1 MALAARGT
9 EVGAAR
15 GMGQGALAGDRQN
28 LHALI
33 KVVGPTLYG
42 YLFGLG
48 AELGVPALP
57 FLFAACIA
65 TTANLVVT
73 ISPRSWWTT
82 PSYSDDAGFAAA
94 AATPATA
101 AGLERGGCARP
112 FLTTLILFTYYAPRH
127 LTSPTPVNADLSA
140 FGFAQLEFMYAS
152 SSSSANA
159 SASCCFLW

>member
-1 MALAARGT
+1 
-9 EVGAAR
+9 
-15 GMGQGALAGDRQN
+15 MGQGALAGDRQN

-82 PSYSDDAGFAAA
+82 PSYSDDAGF
-94 AATPATA
+94 
-101 AGLERGGCARP
+101 GRGGR
-112 FLTTLILFTYYAPRH
+112 
-127 LTSPTPVNADLSA
+127 D
-140 FGFAQLEFMYAS
+140 AS
-152 SSSSANA
+152 NSGKG
-159 SASCCFLW
+159 

>member
-1 MALAARGT
+1 MALAARVT

-65 TTANLVVT
+65 PTANLVVT

-82 PSYSDDAGFAAA
+82 PSYSDDAGF
-94 AATPATA
+94 
-101 AGLERGGCARP
+101 GRGGR
-112 FLTTLILFTYYAPRH
+112 
-127 LTSPTPVNADLSA
+127 D
-140 FGFAQLEFMYAS
+140 AS
-152 SSSSANA
+152 NSGKG
-159 SASCCFLW
+159 